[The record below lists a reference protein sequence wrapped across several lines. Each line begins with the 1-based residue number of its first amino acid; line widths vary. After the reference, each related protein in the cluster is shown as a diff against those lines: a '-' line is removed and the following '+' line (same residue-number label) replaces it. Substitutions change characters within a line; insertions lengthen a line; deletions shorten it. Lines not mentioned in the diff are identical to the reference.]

1 MADNYSI
8 NAVFSLKDMF
18 SAPLDKIKRNMQDT
32 AEQPKKLTAS
42 LMDIAKGAGAFA
54 IISKGLDVVK
64 DSVSS
69 AVGRFDTLNAYPK
82 VMKQMGYST
91 NDTQESI
98 KLLKKGIDGLP
109 TSLQDITK
117 NAQSFAILTGSAKGG
132 AETANALNDAF
143 LASGASAADA
153 SRGVQQYSQMLAAGK
168 VDMQSWRTLTETM
181 PYALNEVAKAFG
193 FIGKSAQKDLYNA
206 LESGKITTD
215 QLNQK
220 FIELDGGV
228 NGFANTARTATGGI
242 GTSFTNM
249 RNAVVNGLAN
259 TITAIDNGIKSAGV
273 NGGIAGIFNQA
284 KVAINESFKAINS
297 TIQGAMPT
305 VVSVFTVLINTIG
318 GLVNFVIQN
327 KDWIMPM
334 VVGVTAGVASF
345 KAIVTTISL
354 VKTAFAEL
362 KMIGTVIKLMQ
373 MISSGSAMARASLA
387 LYAQTSKVA
396 AAAQWAL
403 NIAQSASPLTW
414 IIAAI
419 VAVVA
424 ALTFFFTQTKT
435 GRKVWQG
442 FVSWIIK
449 AWESIVNVA
458 NAVWNTV
465 VDIFVTVV
473 DSIKTAWNGI
483 SSFFSDLWNN
493 IVGIAKAIWEP
504 IADFFSGIWNGIVEI
519 SINIWNGFIDQIS
532 PIIDGFKNLWNA
544 LIEFFKVIFIGIAVV
559 AGVALAPIIGTATV
573 IVGAIKVAFSFLSGY
588 LAGLWN
594 AIVIIFNGVWNLLV
608 TIVSSQINLI
618 VTYIRAA
625 WNVAVAVTVTIW
637 NVLVAVITG
646 VWNVISAVV
655 MAALNIIWTIIT
667 TVWNNIVATITT
679 VMNIIWK
686 VITTVWNIIV
696 TVISTTLNII
706 ANVINLFTSLL
717 TGNWSG
723 AWNAIQNI
731 VGSAINGVMSIIG
744 NVLNMIM
751 GIVSSILGLIGNL
764 FSNAWN
770 GVLNITVAIW
780 NGIVGVI
787 SGFIGAIGSVVSAIA
802 NGVLNIIKSVWGGLG
817 NIVGS
822 IWNGVKNTIHAA
834 MNIDLFGAG
843 KAIIDGFIKGLTSA
857 WEAGKKFVSGIA
869 DWIKEH
875 KGPISYDARLLIP
888 AGNAIMDGLNQGLQD
903 SYKDVQSNVAGMADD
918 LQTQFSGQLSADTTQ
933 TNRSV
938 NQVELTANNSTNGL
952 LREVVKA
959 IREGQVI
966 TINGN
971 QMIGATAN
979 GYDGALGDIMTDR
992 RRNQL

>member
-42 LMDIAKGAGAFA
+42 LMDVAKGAGAFA

-64 DSVSS
+64 YSVSS

-117 NAQSFAILTGSAKGG
+117 NAQSFAILTGSAKDG
-132 AETANALNDAF
+132 AQTANALNDAF
-143 LASGASAADA
+143 LASEASSADA

-181 PYALNEVAKAFG
+181 PYALNEVAKSFG
-193 FIGKSAQKDLYNA
+193 FTGKSAQKDLYNA

-259 TITAIDNGIKSAGV
+259 TITAIDNGINSAGV

-297 TIQGAMPT
+297 TIQGAMPMIVGT
-305 VVSVFTVLINTIG
+305 IKQLWNSISSV
-318 GLVNFVIQN
+318 VNFVIQN

-334 VVGVTAGVASF
+334 VVGVISATVAF
-345 KAIVTTISL
+345 KAFMVVMKTVAVISNVVKEVQL
-354 VKTAFAEL
+354 VVFAFNNVKASVEAA
-362 KMIGTVIKLMQ
+362 K
-373 MISSGSAMARASLA
+373 GSM
-387 LYAQTSKVA
+387 A
-396 AAAQWAL
+396 AAKAAMVAFNVATGANPIGAIVL
-403 NIAQSASPLTW
+403 
-414 IIAAI
+414 AI
-419 VAVVA
+419 VAVVS
-424 ALTFFFTQTKT
+424 ALTWFFTQTKT
-435 GRKVWQG
+435 GQKIWQG
-442 FVSWIIK
+442 FVSWLSG
-449 AWESIVNVA
+449 AWNGLVEVA
-458 NAVWNTV
+458 KGVWNTITEAFRKAV
-465 VDIFVTVV
+465 EV
-473 DSIKTAWNGI
+473 IKPVWSPI
-483 SSFFSDLWNN
+483 VEFFTQL
-493 IVGIAKAIWEP
+493 
-504 IADFFSGIWNGIVEI
+504 WNGIVD
-519 SINIWNGFIDQIS
+519 GLK
-532 PIIDGFKNLWNA
+532 PIIESMKNLWSS
-544 LIEFFKVIFIGIAVV
+544 LKDFFPVLLAGIAV
-559 AGVALAPIIGTATV
+559 AFAPMIAMMTGIIGAIIVAWNFLVPYFQGIWQAIQMVIIPVLSV
-573 IVGAIKVAFSFLSGY
+573 IVNEIGMWLS
-588 LAGLWN
+588 
-594 AIVIIFNGVWNLLV
+594 V
-608 TIVSSQINLI
+608 
-618 VTYIRAA
+618 A
-625 WNVAVAVTVTIW
+625 WNV
-637 NVLVAVITG
+637 
-646 VWNVISAVV
+646 
-655 MAALNIIWTIIT
+655 IT
-667 TVWNNIVATITT
+667 TVFNSIMITIQ
-679 VMNIIWK
+679 
-686 VITTVWNIIV
+686 TVWNIIV
-696 TVISTTLNII
+696 IVISTAWNNITTVISTAINVVANII
-706 ANVINLFTSLL
+706 KLVTSIFT
-717 TGNWSG
+717 GDWSG
-723 AWNAIQNI
+723 AMQAISNI
-731 VGSAINGVMSIIG
+731 AG
-744 NVLNMIM
+744 
-751 GIVSSILGLIGNL
+751 
-764 FSNAWN
+764 
-770 GVLNITVAIW
+770 AIW
-780 NGIVGVI
+780 NGVTSIFSNSLNAIGQIVGQLGKWI
-787 SGFIGAIGSVVSAIA
+787 LSQLQNAWS
-802 NGVLNIIKSVWGGLG
+802 GLG
-817 NIVGS
+817 SIVSS

-834 MNIDLFGAG
+834 MNIDLLGAG

-933 TNRSV
+933 TSRSV

>member
-1 MADNYSI
+1 MADSYSI
-8 NAVFSLKDMF
+8 NATFSLKDLF
-18 SAPLDKIKRNMQDT
+18 SAPLDKIKRNMQET

-91 NDTQESI
+91 QDTQESI
-98 KLLKKGIDGLP
+98 QLLKKGIDGLP

-193 FIGKSAQKDLYNA
+193 FTGKSAQKDLYNA

-297 TIQGAMPT
+297 TIQGAMPMI
-305 VVSVFTVLINTIG
+305 VGAIKQLWNSISSVI
-318 GLVNFVIQN
+318 NFVSQN

-334 VVGVTAGVASF
+334 VVGVISATVAF
-345 KAIVTTISL
+345 KAFMVVMKTVAVISNVVKEVQL
-354 VKTAFAEL
+354 VVFAFNN
-362 KMIGTVIKLMQ
+362 V
-373 MISSGSAMARASLA
+373 RASVGAAKAAMVAFNVATGANPIGAIALA
-387 LYAQTSKVA
+387 V
-396 AAAQWAL
+396 
-403 NIAQSASPLTW
+403 I
-414 IIAAI
+414 
-419 VAVVA
+419 AVVSA
-424 ALTFFFTQTKT
+424 FTWFFTQTKT
-435 GRKVWQG
+435 GQKIWQG
-442 FVSWIIK
+442 FVSWLSG
-449 AWESIVNVA
+449 AWNSLVEVSK
-458 NAVWNTV
+458 AVWNTITEAFRTA
-465 VDIFVTVV
+465 VDV
-473 DSIKTAWNGI
+473 IKPVW
-483 SSFFSDLWNN
+483 S
-493 IVGIAKAIWEP
+493 P
-504 IADFFSGIWNGIVEI
+504 IAEFFTNLWNGIVD
-519 SINIWNGFIDQIS
+519 GLK
-532 PIIDGFKNLWNA
+532 PIIEAIKNLWNS
-544 LIEFFKVIFIGIAVV
+544 LKDFFPVLLAGIAVAFAPMIAMMTGTIGAIVV
-559 AGVALAPIIGTATV
+559 AWNFLVPYFQGIWQAIQMVIIPILSV
-573 IVGAIKVAFSFLSGY
+573 IVNEIGMWLS
-588 LAGLWN
+588 
-594 AIVIIFNGVWNLLV
+594 V
-608 TIVSSQINLI
+608 
-618 VTYIRAA
+618 A
-625 WNVAVAVTVTIW
+625 WN
-637 NVLVAVITG
+637 
-646 VWNVISAVV
+646 
-655 MAALNIIWTIIT
+655 
-667 TVWNNIVATITT
+667 
-679 VMNIIWK
+679 
-686 VITTVWNIIV
+686 VITTVFNSIMITIQTIWNIIV
-696 TVISTTLNII
+696 IVISTAWNNITTIISTAINVVANII
-706 ANVINLFTSLL
+706 KLVTNIFT
-717 TGNWSG
+717 GDWSG
-723 AWNAIQNI
+723 AMQAISNI
-731 VGSAINGVMSIIG
+731 AGSI
-744 NVLNMIM
+744 
-751 GIVSSILGLIGNL
+751 
-764 FSNAWN
+764 WN
-770 GVLNITVAIW
+770 GVTSIFSNSLNAI
-780 NGIVGVI
+780 GQIVGQLGKWI
-787 SGFIGAIGSVVSAIA
+787 LSQLQNAWS
-802 NGVLNIIKSVWGGLG
+802 GLG
-817 NIVGS
+817 SIVSS
-822 IWNGVKNTIHAA
+822 IWNGVKNTIQAA
-834 MNIDLFGAG
+834 MNIDLWGAG
-843 KAIIDGFIKGLTSA
+843 KAIIDGFVKGLTSA

-888 AGNAIMDGLNQGLQD
+888 AGNAIMDGLNQGLQE
-903 SYKDVQSNVAGMADD
+903 SYKDVQSNVSGMAND
-918 LQTQFSGQLSADTTQ
+918 LESNFSGQLNANATQ
-933 TNRSV
+933 TNRNVSQIEV
-938 NQVELTANNSTNGL
+938 TANNSTNGL
-952 LREVVKA
+952 LREVVNA
-959 IREGQVI
+959 IREGQII